1 MKKCQLG
8 DRDLGNSPGSSLA
21 SVGSEFQL
29 QLCSVTD
36 SATLSRSSDPS
47 ESLLFAFI
55 AKGDHSILQNLCDFS
70 DDAIKLPK
78 HRRHATAASSADVPL
93 YNKY

>member
-1 MKKCQLG
+1 M
-8 DRDLGNSPGSSLA
+8 
-21 SVGSEFQL
+21 GSEFQL
-29 QLCSVTD
+29 QLCCVTE

-55 AKGDHSILQNLCDFS
+55 TKGDHSILQNLCDFL

-78 HRRHATAASSADVPL
+78 HRRHATADSNADIPL
-93 YNKY
+93 YSKY